1 MATVNGSKT
10 FGTTYDPE
18 ASSWASVCPIDMV
31 DGVCSVVEERTMLG
45 IPKATTEIELG
56 NIIWID

>member
-1 MATVNGSKT
+1 MASVNGSKT

-31 DGVCSVVEERTMLG
+31 DGVCSVVVDGREDNVG
-45 IPKATTEIELG
+45 IPKATQPRS
-56 NIIWID
+56 N